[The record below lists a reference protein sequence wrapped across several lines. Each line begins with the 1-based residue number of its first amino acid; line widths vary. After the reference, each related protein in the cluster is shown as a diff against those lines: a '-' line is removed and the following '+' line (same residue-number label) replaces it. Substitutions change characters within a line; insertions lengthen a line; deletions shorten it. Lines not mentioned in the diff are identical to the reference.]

1 LGKYIIP
8 GLFCGVLSAILQTIN
23 LGKNQRDLFQINPRN
38 NFTHGGLQMAAVGLS
53 IGFAIASGA
62 INGVIFRQMNKNQKK
77 YYDDLD
83 IYSSGT
89 PLVGV
94 GGADN

>member
-1 LGKYIIP
+1 
-8 GLFCGVLSAILQTIN
+8 
-23 LGKNQRDLFQINPRN
+23 
-38 NFTHGGLQMAAVGLS
+38 MAAVGLS